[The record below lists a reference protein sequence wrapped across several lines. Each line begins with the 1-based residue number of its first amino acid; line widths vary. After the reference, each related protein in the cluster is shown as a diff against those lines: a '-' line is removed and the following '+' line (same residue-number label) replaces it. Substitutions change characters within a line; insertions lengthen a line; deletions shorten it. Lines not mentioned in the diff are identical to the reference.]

1 MPPVN
6 DADIPRFWRELGLP
20 GIADVHVHFLPRRM
34 MDKVWAHFDLGAEH
48 YGTEWP
54 IAYRWSE
61 SRRLAHLRD
70 MGVRRFTALTY
81 PHKPDMAAWLNGWSR
96 DFAAGVREVA
106 SSATFYP
113 EPGAAGYVREAV
125 EGGARVF
132 KAHLQVGD
140 YDPRDPMLDEVWWL
154 LAEAG
159 LPVVVH
165 CGSGP
170 TAGRFTGPGPFGEVL
185 ARHPTLVAVIAHM
198 GMPDYA
204 DFLELAARHES
215 VHLDTT
221 IAFTDFAERDAPF
234 PREMRPRL
242 ADLAHRIVLGSDY
255 PNVPHT
261 YAHQLAAL
269 ARLDLG
275 EDWLRTVL
283 WDNPLR
289 LMSPPD
295 PA

>member
-1 MPPVN
+1 
-6 DADIPRFWRELGLP
+6 
-20 GIADVHVHFLPRRM
+20 
-34 MDKVWAHFDLGAEH
+34 
-48 YGTEWP
+48 
-54 IAYRWSE
+54 
-61 SRRLAHLRD
+61 
-70 MGVRRFTALTY
+70 
-81 PHKPDMAAWLNGWSR
+81 
-96 DFAAGVREVA
+96 
-106 SSATFYP
+106 
-113 EPGAAGYVREAV
+113 
-125 EGGARVF
+125 
-132 KAHLQVGD
+132 
-140 YDPRDPMLDEVWWL
+140 MLDEVWGL

-204 DFLELAARHES
+204 DFLELAARYES
-215 VHLDTT
+215 VYLDTT

-242 ADLAHRIVLGSDY
+242 ADLAHRIVLGSDF

-289 LMSPPD
+289 LMGPPD